1 MRISD
6 VLSKDLI
13 MTDLKARTKM
23 ELLEEMSFEM
33 SCRVDGLNRAK
44 ILEALLEREKLG
56 STGIGHGVAIPH
68 AKLKGID
75 SIVVAFGRSKLGVPF
90 QSTDGKQAHLFFLII
105 APENSTSAHLKAL
118 GGISRLLLDSEFRQK
133 LIKAETAEELSG
145 LIREEE
151 DKASRVAGSM

>member
-1 MRISD
+1 
-6 VLSKDLI
+6 

-23 ELLEEMSFEM
+23 ELLTEMSFEM

-90 QSTDGKQAHLFFLII
+90 QSMDGKQVHLFFLII

-151 DKASRVAGSM
+151 DKALKVAGMP

>member
-75 SIVVAFGRSKLGVPF
+75 SIVVAFGRSKHAF
-90 QSTDGKQAHLFFLII
+90 LFS
-105 APENSTSAHLKAL
+105 PWTGNRC
-118 GGISRLLLDSEFRQK
+118 ISFFDNRAGEFHVR
-133 LIKAETAEELSG
+133 S
-145 LIREEE
+145 
-151 DKASRVAGSM
+151 S

>member
-33 SCRVDGLNRAK
+33 SCRVDGLNRVK
-44 ILEALLEREKLG
+44 LLEALLEREKLG

-68 AKLKGID
+68 AKLKGMD
-75 SIVVAFGRSKLGVPF
+75 SIVVAFGRSKPGVPF
-90 QSTDGKQAHLFFLII
+90 QSMDGKQVHLFRS
-105 APENSTSAHLKAL
+105 EEHTSELQ
-118 GGISRLLLDSEFRQK
+118 SRLPLVCRL
-133 LIKAETAEELSG
+133 
-145 LIREEE
+145 
-151 DKASRVAGSM
+151 

>member
-23 ELLEEMSFEM
+23 ELLEEMSFEA
-33 SCRVDGLNRAK
+33 SRRVDGLNRAEL
-44 ILEALLEREKLG
+44 LEALLEREKLG

-75 SIVVAFGRSKLGVPF
+75 SIVVAFGRSKLGVDF
-90 QSTDGKQAHLFFLII
+90 QSMDGKRVQLFFLIV

-118 GGISRLLLDSEFRQK
+118 GGISRLLLDLGVRQE
-133 LIKAETAEELSG
+133 LIQ
-145 LIREEE
+145 
-151 DKASRVAGSM
+151 AG